1 MFNRQVPDILLV
13 DIRMEDM
20 DDLIVLATVVE
31 KSPYTPIIMLSGTGV
46 IEDVVDALRK
56 GAWNYL
62 SKPIEDLDV
71 LYFVIEQSLHKSSLM
86 RHNESY
92 RIRLESE
99 VAQQARDLNSLV
111 NNLPIGLFRISPQ
124 KSDELLRNL

>member
-1 MFNRQVPDILLV
+1 MPDILLV

-20 DDLIVLATVVE
+20 DDLIVLARVVE

-46 IEDVVDALRK
+46 IEEVVDALRK

-71 LYFVIEQSLHKSSLM
+71 LYFAIEQSLHKSSLM
-86 RHNESY
+86 RQNESY
-92 RIRLESE
+92 RISH
-99 VAQQARDLNSLV
+99 
-111 NNLPIGLFRISPQ
+111 Q